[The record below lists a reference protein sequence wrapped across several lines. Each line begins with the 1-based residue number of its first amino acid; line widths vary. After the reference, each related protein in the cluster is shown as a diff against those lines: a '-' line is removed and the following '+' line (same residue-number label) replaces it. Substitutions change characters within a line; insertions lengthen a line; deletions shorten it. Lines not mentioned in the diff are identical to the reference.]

1 MNENARLLLELLSSK
16 GLTLSSVESLTGGL
30 FGKTI
35 TDVPG
40 ASCVYLGGAV
50 TYSAKLKVEL
60 GVRQSTIDRFGVVS
74 AEVASEMAVS
84 GSRRFGADIT
94 ISCTGNAG
102 PTVEEGGKP
111 VGCVYL
117 GLVYRGSAWTIPL
130 QFGGDRND
138 IRESTIEAMIAFIA
152 SLFPKEKESI

>member
-74 AEVASEMAVS
+74 AEVA
-84 GSRRFGADIT
+84 
-94 ISCTGNAG
+94 
-102 PTVEEGGKP
+102 VEEGGKP